1 MYKTVKMQNTWY
13 RLRDALST
21 MIVGFGVLISYCGLL
36 ISSRRKRERQRSI
49 CAGLNFN
56 FLIVLR
62 RMKSKK
68 YISR

>member
-21 MIVGFGVLISYCGLL
+21 VIVGFGVLISYCSLL

>member
-13 RLRDALST
+13 RLRNALST
-21 MIVGFGVLISYCGLL
+21 VIVGFGVLISYFSLL

-49 CAGLNFN
+49 LVGLNSN

-62 RMKSKK
+62 RIKSKK
-68 YISR
+68 YIFR